1 MRLFRRVLRVIKQ
14 KASTPQNNKHIQE
27 KTMFRKTLLATL
39 AFSIFCLG
47 TNANVFAQARASENN
62 RAISAEK
69 SETKFEAASVQK
81 SSNPDLKK
89 ALFEK
94 KDSSA
99 YKEKNNLAE
108 YEKQKAQ
115 GKKFSTTTKIL
126 IGVGIAAAVIA
137 IVVIAASQD
146 KIETF

>member
-1 MRLFRRVLRVIKQ
+1 
-14 KASTPQNNKHIQE
+14 
-27 KTMFRKTLLATL
+27 MFRKTLLATL

-47 TNANVFAQARASENN
+47 TNANVFAQARSFENN
-62 RAISAEK
+62 RAIGVEI
-69 SETKFEAASVQK
+69 SEASSVQK
-81 SSNPDLKK
+81 ASNPDLKK

-94 KDSSA
+94 KDSSV

-126 IGVGIAAAVIA
+126 IGVGIAAGVIG
-137 IVVIAASQD
+137 IVVFAASRD

>member
-1 MRLFRRVLRVIKQ
+1 
-14 KASTPQNNKHIQE
+14 
-27 KTMFRKTLLATL
+27 MFRKTLLATL

-47 TNANVFAQARASENN
+47 TNANVFAQARAFENN
-62 RAISAEK
+62 QAIRAEK
-69 SETKFEAASVQK
+69 SETKSEPSSVQK

-99 YKEKNNLAE
+99 YKEKSNLAE
-108 YEKQKAQ
+108 YERQKAQ
-115 GKKFSTTTKIL
+115 GKKFSTTTKVL

-137 IVVIAASQD
+137 IVVIAASRD
-146 KIETF
+146 EIETF